1 MSLLF
6 IIDIAIC
13 GTKELKILRCDLKAN
28 HVVAEKIDGCNNYIL
43 PNVTDYGVFRKNC
56 LTFKVNKTIK
66 FTKPDS
72 GIAGY
77 DQIGFYYYDNVTIAE
92 AGTIGI
98 ASLTILIM
106 SSDFNPVTNPNK
118 AISQMDKATLSEL
131 KLQLNFIAGMIRFAA
146 VVKTKNF
153 YNYFPFNNNSNVIP
167 AGTTGYFSVAA
178 GSFTQEQTSE
188 ERSNTVLSAIAA
200 AGGASGTTAAIL
212 IFFFGDFRLKP
223 RGFAHT
229 FHNFIQNSLSF
240 IKRSRF
246 YPEPELKFSGKDKK
260 VLEDEF
266 EKIRHAIYHHLLY
279 QGNMDSKMNK
289 DQKWSINRL
298 GNKINILFNH
308 WILDAE
314 NIKKEFEKYD
324 NDRNRLEFSS
334 INEEDKRLLNDEIDK
349 IRHVIDVYTLGK
361 KEDPKKIAAYKYERE
376 LKFSDNTISD
386 DNQKLLNDEFRKI
399 RELIDNHL
407 LNQPNIEKIFNAYNS
422 LRKNVFPI
430 DIRDI
435 DEGNTLQN
443 NNLPEDMDVD
453 KKLLNDVFHQISHV
467 IFRHLLDI
475 PEDEILF
482 NKYKETVETSSFSTE
497 MNDNDKKLIVNEF
510 NRIKHAISQMDK
522 ATLSELKLQLNFIA
536 GMIRFAAVVKTSTYR
551 SILPG
556 DSRAIFWAGTTGY
569 FSVAAGS
576 FTQEQTSEER
586 SNTVLS
592 AIAAAGGASGT
603 TAAILIFFFGDFRL
617 KPRGFAHTFHNFIQN
632 SLSFIKRSRFYPEP
646 ELKFSGKDKKVLE
659 DEFEKIRHAIYHHLL
674 YQGNMDSKMNKDQ
687 KWSINRLGNKINIL
701 FNHWIL
707 DAENIKKEFEKYD
720 NDRNR
725 LEFSSINEEDKRLLN
740 DEIDKIRHVID
751 VYTLGKKEDPKK
763 IAAYKYERELKF
775 SDNTISDDN
784 QKLLNDEFRK
794 IRELIDNH
802 LLNQPNI
809 EKIFNAYNS
818 LRKNVF
824 PIDIR
829 DIDEGNTLQN
839 NNLPEDMDVDKKL
852 LNDVFHQ
859 ISHVIFRHLLDIPE
873 DEILFNKYKETVETS
888 SFSTEMNDND
898 KKLIVNEFNRI
909 KHVIN
914 SHLFNGRKI
923 LKIFKEYREKQELGF
938 SNQMSEN
945 NKKLLNGKFR
955 EIRDIID
962 EFLLNKPHTYIRF
975 SDRMDEEDRESLNNV
990 LYNIRNDI
998 DYIDK
1003 YVLDKV

>member
-13 GTKELKILRCDLKAN
+13 GTQELKILRCDLKAN

-77 DQIGFYYYDNVTIAE
+77 DQIGFYYYDNTTIAE

-146 VVKTKNF
+146 VVKFKTSTYRSILPGDSRAIFGLEPNYHVTSKIENF

-167 AGTTGYFSVAA
+167 VATTGYFSVAA

-229 FHNFIQNSLSF
+229 FHNYIQNPLSF

-246 YPEPELKFSGKDKK
+246 YSEPELKFSGKDKK

-308 WILDAE
+308 LILDAE

-376 LKFSDNTISD
+376 LKFSNNTTNELHLISD
-386 DNQKLLNDEFRKI
+386 DDQKSLNDEFRKI

-407 LNQPNIEKIFNAYNS
+407 LDQPNIEKIFNAYNS

-430 DIRDI
+430 DIKDI

-443 NNLPEDMDVD
+443 NNLPVDMDVD

-497 MNDNDKKLIVNEF
+497 MNDNDKKL
-510 NRIKHAISQMDK
+510 
-522 ATLSELKLQLNFIA
+522 L
-536 GMIRFAAVVKTSTYR
+536 
-551 SILPG
+551 
-556 DSRAIFWAGTTGY
+556 
-569 FSVAAGS
+569 
-576 FTQEQTSEER
+576 
-586 SNTVLS
+586 
-592 AIAAAGGASGT
+592 
-603 TAAILIFFFGDFRL
+603 
-617 KPRGFAHTFHNFIQN
+617 
-632 SLSFIKRSRFYPEP
+632 
-646 ELKFSGKDKKVLE
+646 
-659 DEFEKIRHAIYHHLL
+659 
-674 YQGNMDSKMNKDQ
+674 
-687 KWSINRLGNKINIL
+687 
-701 FNHWIL
+701 
-707 DAENIKKEFEKYD
+707 
-720 NDRNR
+720 
-725 LEFSSINEEDKRLLN
+725 
-740 DEIDKIRHVID
+740 
-751 VYTLGKKEDPKK
+751 
-763 IAAYKYERELKF
+763 
-775 SDNTISDDN
+775 
-784 QKLLNDEFRK
+784 
-794 IRELIDNH
+794 
-802 LLNQPNI
+802 
-809 EKIFNAYNS
+809 
-818 LRKNVF
+818 
-824 PIDIR
+824 
-829 DIDEGNTLQN
+829 
-839 NNLPEDMDVDKKL
+839 
-852 LNDVFHQ
+852 
-859 ISHVIFRHLLDIPE
+859 
-873 DEILFNKYKETVETS
+873 
-888 SFSTEMNDND
+888 
-898 KKLIVNEFNRI
+898 VNEFNRI

-962 EFLLNKPHTYIRF
+962 EFLLNEPHTYIRF

>member
-1 MSLLF
+1 MRSESTCLHLFRYLLYLLL
-6 IIDIAIC
+6 IIAYLLYLCYLIYNIVNDKPNLKIDQIFLNEVDIPDIAIC

-77 DQIGFYYYDNVTIAE
+77 DQIGFYYYDNMTIAE

-146 VVKTKNF
+146 VENF

-178 GSFTQEQTSE
+178 GALHKNRQAK
-188 ERSNTVLSAIAA
+188 N
-200 AGGASGTTAAIL
+200 GTTAAIL

-229 FHNFIQNSLSF
+229 FHN
-240 IKRSRF
+240 
-246 YPEPELKFSGKDKK
+246 Y
-260 VLEDEF
+260 
-266 EKIRHAIYHHLLY
+266 
-279 QGNMDSKMNK
+279 
-289 DQKWSINRL
+289 
-298 GNKINILFNH
+298 
-308 WILDAE
+308 
-314 NIKKEFEKYD
+314 
-324 NDRNRLEFSS
+324 
-334 INEEDKRLLNDEIDK
+334 
-349 IRHVIDVYTLGK
+349 
-361 KEDPKKIAAYKYERE
+361 
-376 LKFSDNTISD
+376 
-386 DNQKLLNDEFRKI
+386 
-399 RELIDNHL
+399 
-407 LNQPNIEKIFNAYNS
+407 
-422 LRKNVFPI
+422 
-430 DIRDI
+430 
-435 DEGNTLQN
+435 
-443 NNLPEDMDVD
+443 
-453 KKLLNDVFHQISHV
+453 
-467 IFRHLLDI
+467 
-475 PEDEILF
+475 
-482 NKYKETVETSSFSTE
+482 
-497 MNDNDKKLIVNEF
+497 
-510 NRIKHAISQMDK
+510 
-522 ATLSELKLQLNFIA
+522 
-536 GMIRFAAVVKTSTYR
+536 
-551 SILPG
+551 
-556 DSRAIFWAGTTGY
+556 
-569 FSVAAGS
+569 
-576 FTQEQTSEER
+576 
-586 SNTVLS
+586 
-592 AIAAAGGASGT
+592 
-603 TAAILIFFFGDFRL
+603 
-617 KPRGFAHTFHNFIQN
+617 IQN

>member
-13 GTKELKILRCDLKAN
+13 GTQELKILRCDLKAN

-77 DQIGFYYYDNVTIAE
+77 DQIGFYYYDNTTIAE

-146 VVKTKNF
+146 VVKFKTSTYRSILPGDSRAIFGLEPNYHVTSKIENF

-167 AGTTGYFSVAA
+167 VATTGYFSVAA

-200 AGGASGTTAAIL
+200 AGGA
-212 IFFFGDFRLKP
+212 
-223 RGFAHT
+223 
-229 FHNFIQNSLSF
+229 
-240 IKRSRF
+240 
-246 YPEPELKFSGKDKK
+246 SGKDKK

-308 WILDAE
+308 LILDAE

-349 IRHVIDVYTLGK
+349 IRHVIDVYT
-361 KEDPKKIAAYKYERE
+361 
-376 LKFSDNTISD
+376 D
-386 DNQKLLNDEFRKI
+386 DDQKSLNDEFRKI

-407 LNQPNIEKIFNAYNS
+407 LDQPNIEKIFNAYNS

-430 DIRDI
+430 DIKDI

-443 NNLPEDMDVD
+443 NNLPVDMDVD

-497 MNDNDKKLIVNEF
+497 MNDNDKKL
-510 NRIKHAISQMDK
+510 
-522 ATLSELKLQLNFIA
+522 L
-536 GMIRFAAVVKTSTYR
+536 
-551 SILPG
+551 
-556 DSRAIFWAGTTGY
+556 
-569 FSVAAGS
+569 
-576 FTQEQTSEER
+576 
-586 SNTVLS
+586 
-592 AIAAAGGASGT
+592 
-603 TAAILIFFFGDFRL
+603 
-617 KPRGFAHTFHNFIQN
+617 
-632 SLSFIKRSRFYPEP
+632 
-646 ELKFSGKDKKVLE
+646 
-659 DEFEKIRHAIYHHLL
+659 
-674 YQGNMDSKMNKDQ
+674 
-687 KWSINRLGNKINIL
+687 
-701 FNHWIL
+701 
-707 DAENIKKEFEKYD
+707 
-720 NDRNR
+720 
-725 LEFSSINEEDKRLLN
+725 
-740 DEIDKIRHVID
+740 
-751 VYTLGKKEDPKK
+751 
-763 IAAYKYERELKF
+763 
-775 SDNTISDDN
+775 
-784 QKLLNDEFRK
+784 
-794 IRELIDNH
+794 
-802 LLNQPNI
+802 
-809 EKIFNAYNS
+809 
-818 LRKNVF
+818 
-824 PIDIR
+824 
-829 DIDEGNTLQN
+829 
-839 NNLPEDMDVDKKL
+839 
-852 LNDVFHQ
+852 
-859 ISHVIFRHLLDIPE
+859 
-873 DEILFNKYKETVETS
+873 
-888 SFSTEMNDND
+888 
-898 KKLIVNEFNRI
+898 VNEFNRI

-962 EFLLNKPHTYIRF
+962 EFLLNEPHTYIRF